1 MISQELKTLSR
12 ELLESGKVSMVI
24 GYAAG
29 KREYV
34 HAFFARTP
42 EEADQLVYDEN
53 CDRNL
58 AVYLM
63 KKDINDS
70 GRVAIIS
77 RPSIMRS
84 IIQLAAE
91 NQIKGD
97 NILVIGVTDSN
108 EIKVFETL
116 EELASYVKTIPVELS
131 ESDRANLAEIE
142 RMSVSER
149 WDFWMKEFETCIK
162 CYACRASCPLC
173 YCTRCTVEC
182 NQPQWV
188 HVPSHEL
195 GNLEWHIMRAMHLAG
210 RCINCGECRRAC
222 PMDIPLNLLTQ
233 KLIVEID
240 KNFGVI
246 SAENPDD
253 QFVLATF
260 SKDDKEN
267 FIR

>member
-1 MISQELKTLSR
+1 MISEQLKELSR
-12 ELLESGKVSMVI
+12 DLLQSGKVNVVI
-24 GYAAG
+24 GYAEG

-42 EEADQLVYDEN
+42 EEADQLMFDDK
-53 CDRNL
+53 CIRNL
-58 AVYLM
+58 AVYLR
-63 KKDINDS
+63 KKDIADF
-70 GRVAIIS
+70 GKIAIIS
-77 RPSIMRS
+77 RTSVMRS

-91 NQIKGD
+91 NQIKEGD
-97 NILVIGVTDSN
+97 VLVIGVTEDN

-116 EELASYVKTIPVELS
+116 EDLAVHVKAIPFELS
-131 ESDRANLAEIE
+131 EEDTKKLAEIE
-142 RMSVSER
+142 SMKPAER
-149 WDFWMKEFETCIK
+149 WDFWMTEFSTCIK

-195 GNLEWHIMRAMHLAG
+195 GNLEWHVMRAMHLAG

-233 KLIVEID
+233 KLIVEIED
-240 KNFGVI
+240 NFGVK

-253 QFVLATF
+253 VFVLATF
-260 SKDDKEN
+260 DKDDKED